1 MEPKAILKKLLASD
15 TLREEEAVASGSGL
29 PVTGEQGGRLL
40 ACYLYSL
47 ERADE
52 GPSAGAQGWLE
63 GQKPRFMLYPAQKLC
78 IEQALKFLPKL
89 MEGLE
94 AAEGEAEA
102 APEPSFD
109 SDDDF

>member
-1 MEPKAILKKLLASD
+1 MEPKAVLKNLLASD

-47 ERADE
+47 ERANE

-78 IEQALKFLPKL
+78 IEQALKFLSKL
-89 MEGLE
+89 TKGLE
-94 AAEGEAEA
+94 TAEAEA
-102 APEPSFD
+102 APQPLFD